1 MKMKSKI
8 ESNLT
13 ESISSSQKSISQES
27 IEIEVKKEAME
38 GYCPLKNEENAYSS
52 STPSKKISSAKN
64 SKEKVKG
71 RKKKFCSICNK
82 TFLSV
87 TNLKMHRA
95 STHEEK
101 KSYDCTS
108 CSSIFTHKSNLK
120 RHFVSVHKWQKE
132 IKCTACGFIFNLES
146 NLKRHIASVH
156 ERKKPHMCHICSNK
170 FTNL

>member
-1 MKMKSKI
+1 MKMKSEI

-27 IEIEVKKEAME
+27 IEIEVKKEAMK
-38 GYCPLKNEENAYSS
+38 GFRPLTNEENAYSS
-52 STPSKKISSAKN
+52 STPSKKIPSAKN

-71 RKKKFCSICNK
+71 RKQKICSICNK
-82 TFLSV
+82 TYLSV

-108 CSSIFTHKSNLK
+108 CSSSFTHKSNLK
-120 RHFVSVHKWQKE
+120 RHFVSVHKWQK
-132 IKCTACGFIFNLES
+132 KS
-146 NLKRHIASVH
+146 NVLLVASY
-156 ERKKPHMCHICSNK
+156 S
-170 FTNL
+170 T